1 MPNYI
6 RIINRPRWPVDVTK
20 DVDIKKLSAST
31 ITMELRTID
40 NDLSLWAVE
49 DEDDAVLAMVTNAEK
64 FQAMWTLRISED
76 IMRKNKLEIKNDVS
90 NKTNVKGIGEF
101 HYNIKN
107 LTYQSLADVAKAI
120 IEALKKEDENLKNYS
135 KEDVQK
141 VLENAIKKGKVDPK
155 KLKSA
160 MKERLKITL

>member
-49 DEDDAVLAMVTNAEK
+49 DEDDAV
-64 FQAMWTLRISED
+64 
-76 IMRKNKLEIKNDVS
+76 
-90 NKTNVKGIGEF
+90 
-101 HYNIKN
+101 
-107 LTYQSLADVAKAI
+107 
-120 IEALKKEDENLKNYS
+120 
-135 KEDVQK
+135 
-141 VLENAIKKGKVDPK
+141 
-155 KLKSA
+155 
-160 MKERLKITL
+160 

>member
-40 NDLSLWAVE
+40 NDLSLWAV
-49 DEDDAVLAMVTNAEK
+49 EDDAVLAMVTNAEK

-135 KEDVQK
+135 KEEVQK

>member
-101 HYNIKN
+101 NYNIKN
-107 LTYQSLADVAKAI
+107 HYNS
-120 IEALKKEDENLKNYS
+120 
-135 KEDVQK
+135 
-141 VLENAIKKGKVDPK
+141 
-155 KLKSA
+155 
-160 MKERLKITL
+160 